1 MSSAPRDPVPVD
13 LRELL
18 RIDIE
23 AELRKLTVAQ
33 LQGPWQLPAELVR
46 RAVRAGAGRIE
57 VELSRGGCV
66 VRDDGEPL
74 AAEQLAEL
82 QAMLDPRAAAE
93 RRHRA
98 LLALEGAGGL
108 ALLALAG
115 LGATQIEVRARSGGK
130 RRQLTWLSR
139 HVHPTLSEVADPGV
153 RGTEVLLRGAEL
165 DPARARSWL
174 RDVGRFV
181 PGELR
186 VDGQL
191 VNHGLRSYL
200 ASENF
205 AIGPKDQPPRLR
217 GHVAVAAHGEQARVW
232 LLHGGVVATHLGLS
246 SVPCFDA
253 VVELGAVVPLQA
265 TAADLRAAVNP
276 HVSALADLGVGLLIH
291 LARRLPDLE
300 QLATQARVVTL
311 LLQAVRTRRRL
322 RELMAVP
329 FLPCWTAQS
338 PLRSHPSHDRPAR
351 WLSLADLPTSD
362 QARTAGEPPVVLA
375 LYPEQKPDDY
385 ALPDAPVL
393 RLDAAERSV
402 LTELFGLRFRAPPP
416 RADAD
421 ALSRLRGALRHGLY
435 RGGQALARLLHLGP
449 GAPLADAALTGEERQ
464 LLADLRA
471 ALRGGPGAPE
481 TVELCAG
488 RAGPQLTAG
497 PHGRLL
503 VGREHPDLLAC
514 IAARRRGPAWLYP
527 ACVALL
533 GGHAMPATSAR
544 ATWLRHW
551 QDPAPAPLNQRP

>member
-1 MSSAPRDPVPVD
+1 MTSLPPDPVPVD
-13 LRELL
+13 PRELL

-46 RAVRAGAGRIE
+46 RAVRAGATRVE

-74 AAEQLAEL
+74 SSEQLVEL
-82 QAMLDPRAAAE
+82 QALLDPRAAAE

-115 LGATQIEVRARSGGK
+115 LGATQIDLRARSGGK
-130 RRQLTWLSR
+130 RRQLSWRAR
-139 HVHPTLSEVADPGV
+139 HAHPILSEAADPGP

-165 DPARARSWL
+165 DPARARAWL
-174 RDVGRFV
+174 RDVGRFA

-186 VDGQL
+186 VDGQTI
-191 VNHGLRSYL
+191 NHGLHRYL
-200 ASENF
+200 ASEPF
-205 AIGPKDQPPRLR
+205 AIGPGDQPPRLR

-232 LLHGGVVATHLGLS
+232 LLHHGVLATHLGLS
-246 SVPCFDA
+246 AVPCFDA
-253 VVELGAVVPLQA
+253 VVELADLAPLQA

-276 HVSALADLGVGLLIH
+276 HVNALADLGVGLLLH

-300 QLATQARVVTL
+300 QLALQARLVTL

-322 RELMAVP
+322 RELMAAP
-329 FLPCWTAQS
+329 FLPCWTPHS
-338 PLRSHPSHDRPAR
+338 PQLPRGRPAR
-351 WLSLADLPTSD
+351 WLSLADLPTSE
-362 QARTAGEPPVVLA
+362 QARQARPAGEPPVVLA
-375 LYPEQKPDDY
+375 LYPEQDPADY
-385 ALPDAPVL
+385 ALPEAPVL
-393 RLDAAERSV
+393 RLDAAERSA

-421 ALSRLRGALRHGLY
+421 ALGRLRAGLRHALR
-435 RGGQALARLLHLGP
+435 RGGQALAALLRLGP
-449 GAPLADAALTGEERQ
+449 GAPLPDAALADEERQ

-471 ALRGGPGAPE
+471 ALRGGVGAPE
-481 TVELCAG
+481 TVQLCAG
-488 RAGPQLTAG
+488 RAGPRLTAG
-497 PHGRLL
+497 PRAQLL
-503 VGREHPDLLAC
+503 VGREHPDLRAC
-514 IAARRRGPAWLYP
+514 LAARRRGPAWLYP

-533 GGHAMPATSAR
+533 GGHALPASSAR

-551 QDPAPAPLNQRP
+551 QDRG

>member
-1 MSSAPRDPVPVD
+1 MSSAPQDSAPVD

-46 RAVRAGAGRIE
+46 RAVRAGASRID
-57 VELSRGGCV
+57 VELSRGGCI
-66 VRDDGEPL
+66 VRDNGEPL
-74 AAEQLAEL
+74 SGDQLAEL

-98 LLALEGAGGL
+98 LLALENAGGL

-130 RRQLTWLSR
+130 LRQLTWLSR
-139 HVHPTLSEVADPGV
+139 HVHPTLSEAADPSGP

-200 ASENF
+200 ASEHF
-205 AIGPKDQPPRLR
+205 AIGPKDQPARLR

-253 VVELGAVVPLQA
+253 IVELGAAVPLQS

-276 HVSALADLGVGLLIH
+276 HVGALADLGVGLLIH

-300 QLATQARVVTL
+300 QVALQARVVTL

-322 RELMAVP
+322 RELMALP
-329 FLPCWTAQS
+329 FLPCWTPQS
-338 PLRSHPSHDRPAR
+338 PQLPRGRPAR

-362 QARTAGEPPVVLA
+362 QARTTGGEPAVVLA
-375 LYPEQKPDDY
+375 LYPEQDPDDY

-393 RLDAAERSV
+393 RLDAAERST

-421 ALSRLRGALRHGLY
+421 ALGRLRTALRHGLY
-435 RGGQALARLLHLGP
+435 RSGLLLARLLHLGP
-449 GAPLADAALTGEERQ
+449 GAPLPDAALRDEERQ

-481 TVELCAG
+481 TVQLCAG
-488 RAGPQLTAG
+488 RAGAQLTGG

-503 VGREHPDLLAC
+503 IGREHPDLLAC

-527 ACVALL
+527 ACVTLL
-533 GGHAMPATSAR
+533 GGHALPATSAR

-551 QDPAPAPLNQRP
+551 QDR

>member
-1 MSSAPRDPVPVD
+1 MSSSPRAPVPVD

-46 RAVRAGAGRIE
+46 RAVRAGATRVE
-57 VELSRGGCV
+57 VLLSRGGCI

-74 AAEQLAEL
+74 PADQLAEL

-115 LGATQIEVRARSGGK
+115 LGATQIEVRSRSGGK
-130 RRQLTWLSR
+130 CRQLTWLSR
-139 HVHPTLSEVADPGV
+139 HVHPTLSESADPSGP

-165 DPARARSWL
+165 DPARARNWL
-174 RDVGRFV
+174 RDVGRFA

-200 ASENF
+200 ACENF
-205 AIGPKDQPPRLR
+205 SIGARDQPPRLH

-232 LLHGGVVATHLGLS
+232 LLHGGVIATHLGLS

-253 VVELGAVVPLQA
+253 VVEIGAAAPLQA

-276 HVSALADLGVGLLIH
+276 HVNALADLGVGLLIH
-291 LARRLPDLE
+291 LASRLPDLE
-300 QLATQARVVTL
+300 QLSTQARIVTL

-329 FLPCWTAQS
+329 FLPCWTPQS
-338 PLRSHPSHDRPAR
+338 PQLPRGRPAR
-351 WLSLADLPTSD
+351 WLSLADLPSNPLNQSNQIT
-362 QARTAGEPPVVLA
+362 QPNQPNQPRNEPPVVLA
-375 LYPEQKPDDY
+375 LYPEQAPDDY

-416 RADAD
+416 RSDAD
-421 ALSRLRGALRHGLY
+421 TLSRLRSGLRQGLY
-435 RGGQALARLLHLGP
+435 CP
-449 GAPLADAALTGEERQ
+449 S
-464 LLADLRA
+464 
-471 ALRGGPGAPE
+471 
-481 TVELCAG
+481 
-488 RAGPQLTAG
+488 PQPSVICCWAI
-497 PHGRLL
+497 HR
-503 VGREHPDLLAC
+503 
-514 IAARRRGPAWLYP
+514 
-527 ACVALL
+527 
-533 GGHAMPATSAR
+533 MSA
-544 ATWLRHW
+544 
-551 QDPAPAPLNQRP
+551 

>member
-1 MSSAPRDPVPVD
+1 MPVD

-46 RAVRAGAGRIE
+46 RAVRAGATRIA

-74 AAEQLAEL
+74 SAAQLAEL
-82 QAMLDPRAAAE
+82 QAMLDPRAPAE
-93 RRHRA
+93 RRHQA

-115 LGATQIEVRARSGGK
+115 LGATQIEVRATSGGK

-139 HVHPTLSEVADPGV
+139 HVHPTMSEASDPSGP

-165 DPARARSWL
+165 DPARARAWL

-186 VDGQL
+186 VDGEAI
-191 VNHGLRSYL
+191 NHGLRSYL
-200 ASENF
+200 ASESF
-205 AIGPKDQPPRLR
+205 KIGPKDLPPRLR

-253 VVELGAVVPLQA
+253 IVELGAEVPLQA

-276 HVSALADLGVGLLIH
+276 HVGALADLGVGLLLH
-291 LARRLPDLE
+291 LARRLPE
-300 QLATQARVVTL
+300 IEPLATQARIVTL

-329 FLPCWTAQS
+329 FLPCWTPQGS
-338 PLRSHPSHDRPAR
+338 QRPKGHPAR

-362 QARTAGEPPVVLA
+362 RARSGGEHPVVLA
-375 LYPEQKPDDY
+375 LYPEQDPDDY

-393 RLDAAERSV
+393 RLDAAERST

-416 RADAD
+416 RADGD
-421 ALSRLRGALRHGLY
+421 ALSRLRSAVRRGLY
-435 RGGQALARLLHLGP
+435 RSGQALAHLLHLGP
-449 GAPLADAALTGEERQ
+449 GAPLPDNALGSEERQ

-471 ALRGGPGAPE
+471 ALRGGSGAPE
-481 TVELCAG
+481 GVQLCAG
-488 RAGPQLTAG
+488 RAGPQLSAG
-497 PHGRLL
+497 PHGQLL
-503 VGREHPDLLAC
+503 IGREHPDLLAC
-514 IAARRRGPAWLYP
+514 LAARRRGPAWLYP

-533 GGHAMPATSAR
+533 GGHALPASSAR

-551 QDPAPAPLNQRP
+551 QDP

>member
-1 MSSAPRDPVPVD
+1 MSPAAPDPVPVD

-46 RAVRAGAGRIE
+46 RAVRAGATHID

-74 AAEQLAEL
+74 SADQLAEL

-139 HVHPTLSEVADPGV
+139 HVHPTLSEASDPSGP

-186 VDGQL
+186 VDGQII
-191 VNHGLRSYL
+191 NHGLRSYL
-200 ASENF
+200 ACESFE
-205 AIGPKDQPPRLR
+205 IGPKDQPPRLR

-253 VVELGAVVPLQA
+253 IVELGAAVPLQA

-276 HVSALADLGVGLLIH
+276 HVGALADLGVGLLIH
-291 LARRLPDLE
+291 LARRLPDVE
-300 QLATQARVVTL
+300 QLATQARIVTL
-311 LLQAVRTRRRL
+311 LLQAVRTRRCL
-322 RELMAVP
+322 RELMALP
-329 FLPCWTAQS
+329 FLPCWTPQS
-338 PLRSHPSHDRPAR
+338 PQRARTRPAR
-351 WLSLADLPTSD
+351 WLSLTDLPTSD
-362 QARTAGEPPVVLA
+362 QARTASEPPVVLA
-375 LYPEQKPDDY
+375 LYPEQDPDDY
-385 ALPDAPVL
+385 ALPEAPVL
-393 RLDAAERSV
+393 RLDAAERST

-421 ALSRLRGALRHGLY
+421 ALSRVRTALRHGAY
-435 RGGQALARLLHLGP
+435 RSGQLLARLLHLGP
-449 GAPLADAALTGEERQ
+449 GAPLPETALGSEERQ

-481 TVELCAG
+481 TVQLCAG
-488 RAGPQLTAG
+488 RAGPQLTGG

-503 VGREHPDLLAC
+503 IGREHPDLLAC
-514 IAARRRGPAWLYP
+514 LAARRRGPAWLYP

-533 GGHAMPATSAR
+533 GGHALPATSAR

-551 QDPAPAPLNQRP
+551 QEP

>member
-1 MSSAPRDPVPVD
+1 MSQAPPRDTVPVD

-46 RAVRAGAGRIE
+46 RAVRAGATRIE

-66 VRDDGEPL
+66 VRDDGAPL
-74 AAEQLAEL
+74 AQEQLAEL
-82 QAMLDPRAAAE
+82 QAMLDPGAAAE

-98 LLALEGAGGL
+98 LLALEAAGGL

-115 LGATQIEVRARSGGK
+115 LGATQIEVRARAGGR

-139 HVHPTLSEVADPGV
+139 QVHPTLSEASDSGP

-165 DPARARSWL
+165 DPTQARSWL
-174 RDVGRFV
+174 RDVGRFA
-181 PGELR
+181 PGELV
-186 VDGQL
+186 VDGQQ
-191 VNHGLRSYL
+191 VNHGLRGYL
-200 ASENF
+200 ASEAF
-205 AIGPKDQPPRLR
+205 AIGPKDQPSRLR

-253 VVELGAVVPLQA
+253 VVELGNAAPLQA

-276 HVSALADLGVGLLIH
+276 HVGALADLGVGLLMH
-291 LARRLPDLE
+291 LARRLPELE

-322 RELMAVP
+322 RELMQAP
-329 FLPCWTAQS
+329 FLPCWTPQTPQA
-338 PLRSHPSHDRPAR
+338 PRTRPPR
-351 WLSLADLPTSD
+351 WLSLAELPTA
-362 QARTAGEPPVVLA
+362 QGKPMGEPPVVLA
-375 LYPEQKPDDY
+375 LYPEQDPDDY

-393 RLDAAERSV
+393 RLDAAERSA

-421 ALSRLRGALRHGLY
+421 VASRLRAAVRRGAWRV
-435 RGGQALARLLHLGP
+435 GQALVGVLRLGP
-449 GAPLADAALTGEERQ
+449 GAPLPDAALTSDERL

-471 ALRGGPGAPE
+471 VLRGGPGAPE
-481 TVELCAG
+481 HVQLCPG
-488 RAGPQLTAG
+488 RAGPRLVGGARGQ
-497 PHGRLL
+497 LL

-514 IAARRRGPAWLYP
+514 LAARRRGAAWLYP
-527 ACVALL
+527 AALALL
-533 GGHAMPATSAR
+533 GGHALPATSAR

-551 QDPAPAPLNQRP
+551 QEP

>member
-1 MSSAPRDPVPVD
+1 MSSAPRAPVPVD

-46 RAVRAGAGRIE
+46 RAVRAGATRID

-74 AAEQLAEL
+74 AADQLAEL

-115 LGATQIEVRARSGGK
+115 LGATQIEVRATSGGK

-139 HVHPTLSEVADPGV
+139 HVHPTLSEAADPSGP

-174 RDVGRFV
+174 RDVGRFA

-186 VDGQL
+186 VDGQTI
-191 VNHGLRSYL
+191 NHGRSSYL
-200 ASENF
+200 ASESF

-253 VVELGAVVPLQA
+253 IVELGAEAPLQA

-276 HVSALADLGVGLLIH
+276 HISALADLGVGLLIH
-291 LARRLPDLE
+291 LARRLPEVE
-300 QLATQARVVTL
+300 QLATQARIVTL

-329 FLPCWTAQS
+329 FLPSWTPQGS
-338 PLRSHPSHDRPAR
+338 QRPKGRPAR

-362 QARTAGEPPVVLA
+362 QARSGGEHPVVLA
-375 LYPEQKPDDY
+375 LYPEQDPDDY
-385 ALPDAPVL
+385 ALPEAPVL
-393 RLDAAERSV
+393 RLDAAERST

-421 ALSRLRGALRHGLY
+421 PLSRLRAALRQGAY
-435 RGGQALARLLHLGP
+435 RSGQLLARLLHLGP
-449 GAPLADAALTGEERQ
+449 GAPLPDSALGSEERQ

-471 ALRGGPGAPE
+471 ALRGGSGAPE
-481 TVELCAG
+481 SVQLCAG
-488 RAGPQLTAG
+488 RAGPQLRGG
-497 PHGRLL
+497 PHGQLL
-503 VGREHPDLLAC
+503 IGREHPDLLAC
-514 IAARRRGPAWLYP
+514 LAARRRGPAWLYP

-533 GGHAMPATSAR
+533 GGHALPASSAR

-551 QDPAPAPLNQRP
+551 QDR

>member
-1 MSSAPRDPVPVD
+1 MSPASRDPVPVD

-46 RAVRAGAGRIE
+46 RAVRAGATRID

-74 AAEQLAEL
+74 AADQLAEL

-93 RRHRA
+93 RRHQA

-115 LGATQIEVRARSGGK
+115 LGATQIELRARSGGK

-139 HVHPTLSEVADPGV
+139 HVHPTLSEAADPSGP

-165 DPARARSWL
+165 DPARARAWL

-186 VDGQL
+186 VDGQRI
-191 VNHGLRSYL
+191 NDGLRGYL
-200 ASENF
+200 ASESF
-205 AIGPKDQPPRLR
+205 TIGPKDQPPRLR

-246 SVPCFDA
+246 AVPCFDA
-253 VVELGAVVPLQA
+253 IVEIGAAAPLQA

-276 HVSALADLGVGLLIH
+276 QVGALADLGVGLLIH
-291 LARRLPDLE
+291 LARRLPELE
-300 QLATQARVVTL
+300 QLGTQARVVTL

-322 RELMAVP
+322 RELMTVP
-329 FLPCWTAQS
+329 FLPCWTPQGA
-338 PLRSHPSHDRPAR
+338 PRPRGRPAR
-351 WLSLADLPTSD
+351 WLSLADLPTREQPRGS
-362 QARTAGEPPVVLA
+362 EPPVVLA
-375 LYPEQKPDDY
+375 LYPEQDPDDY
-385 ALPDAPVL
+385 ALPEAPVL
-393 RLDAAERSV
+393 RLDAAERST

-421 ALSRLRGALRHGLY
+421 ALSRLRSAVRQGLY
-435 RGGQALARLLHLGP
+435 RGRQVLARLLHLGP
-449 GAPLADAALTGEERQ
+449 GAPLPDSALGSEERQ

-471 ALRGGPGAPE
+471 ALRGGSGAPAS
-481 TVELCAG
+481 VQLCAG
-488 RAGPQLTAG
+488 RAGPQLGGG
-497 PHGRLL
+497 PEGQLL
-503 VGREHPDLLAC
+503 IGREHPDLLAC
-514 IAARRRGPAWLYP
+514 LAARRRGPAWLYP

-533 GGHAMPATSAR
+533 GGHALPASSAR

-551 QDPAPAPLNQRP
+551 QDR